1 MVWIEFAILLACIL
15 IGSRI
20 KGVGLGVMGM
30 ICMLIYTLIFHMQPA
45 DPPVE
50 VMLIIL
56 SVVSA
61 AAALQ
66 AAGGMDYLVRLAE
79 KLLQSRPGQIVFLGR
94 WRLTVLRCSLA
105 LRISIIPS
113 CRLSLKFLRA
123 NASARSGR

>member
-79 KLLQSRPGQIVFLGR
+79 KLLQSRPGQITFLGH
-94 WRLTVLRCSLA
+94 WPLIVSRCSPA
-105 LRISIIPS
+105 LRISTIPFFPS
-113 CRLSLKFLRA
+113 SPKFPP
-123 NASARSGR
+123 ASASVPSGR